1 MAATFSCSIGGST
14 IALTKRGP
22 EASLRRR
29 GIVAGYGTKLY
40 TGSNCMHVK
49 ISSGRNAHFTR
60 SLASSDNILG
70 KSLTF
75 RFSYQQ
81 RIVRTGACR
90 CATYEDIEDAK
101 QSVEGDAKKRMEKTL
116 ETLKSNFN
124 AVRTGRASSAL
135 LDRIEVEYYGS
146 PVNLKNLAQVSVP
159 DGSSLLVQPYD
170 KSSLK
175 SIEKA
180 IAKSNLG
187 LTPSND
193 GNVIRLSI
201 PQLTTE
207 RRKELL
213 KVVGKLTE
221 ESRVAIRNI
230 RRDAI
235 KSYEKLEKEKKLSKD
250 NVRDLSA
257 DMQKLTDEFIKK
269 ADSLYKEKEKDL
281 MTV

>member
-135 LDRIEVEYYGS
+135 LDRIE
-146 PVNLKNLAQVSVP
+146 
-159 DGSSLLVQPYD
+159 
-170 KSSLK
+170 
-175 SIEKA
+175 
-180 IAKSNLG
+180 
-187 LTPSND
+187 
-193 GNVIRLSI
+193 
-201 PQLTTE
+201 
-207 RRKELL
+207 ELL